1 MKYLSIDGLL
11 LANKTI
17 GGTDKLIIS
26 FIWNLQ
32 KGNKSFYGT
41 HPYLADVLGIRYEFL
56 EKRFNKLI
64 QVGLLHATNNG
75 IELSETIEQVA
86 AKDWKLA

>member
-1 MKYLSIDGLL
+1 MKYLSIDGDL
-11 LANKTI
+11 LANKSI

-41 HPYLADVLGIRYEFL
+41 HIYLADVLGIRYEFL
-56 EKRFNKLI
+56 EKRFQKLL
-64 QVGLLHATNNG
+64 QVNLLHTTPNG
-75 IELSETIEQVA
+75 IELTYSISETAE
-86 AKDWKLA
+86 KDWKLA